1 MNPHPISASVTA
13 VHVDSQPLL
22 YHFVL
27 TESLTGL
34 TTMKLYPLLLSC
46 VLLLSSAFVLAEEL
60 GSVDTKWRALSPD
73 DSITLDVFDDDKVEG
88 VACYL
93 SRAQIG
99 GYSGAIGLA
108 EDTSDASLDCQQV
121 GPIVIK
127 EPFKMGELVFRE
139 RRSLIFK
146 KLKVLRYCDPKRN
159 VIVYLVYS
167 DKVVEGSP
175 KNSVSAVPIARWA
188 GADATQPLA
197 QCAYQR

>member
-1 MNPHPISASVTA
+1 
-13 VHVDSQPLL
+13 
-22 YHFVL
+22 
-27 TESLTGL
+27 
-34 TTMKLYPLLLSC
+34 MKTLQIILFYA
-46 VLLLSSAFVLAEEL
+46 LLSSGFSSAEEL

-73 DSITLDVFDDDKVEG
+73 DSINLEVFDDEKVEG

-99 GYSGAIGLA
+99 GYSGALGLA

-121 GPIVIK
+121 GPITIL
-127 EPFKMGELVFRE
+127 EPFKEGDLVFRE

-146 KLKVLRYCDPKRN
+146 SMKVLRYCDPERN

-175 KNSVSAVPIARWA
+175 KNSVSAVPISHWP
-188 GADATQPLA
+188 GSDTTQALA
-197 QCAYQR
+197 QCTYKR